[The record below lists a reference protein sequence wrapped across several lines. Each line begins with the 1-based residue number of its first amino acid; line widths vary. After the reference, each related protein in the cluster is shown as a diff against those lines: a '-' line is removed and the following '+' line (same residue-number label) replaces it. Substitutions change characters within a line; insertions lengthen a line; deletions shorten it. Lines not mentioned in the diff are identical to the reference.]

1 MIKEYKVSAT
11 FLCVPYSYRF
21 IYFNDSS
28 SLGYIK
34 VIYSSL
40 PEDYCNFFTARDFYR
55 MVIEDYV
62 ETTLMFEVRPFTL
75 ITA

>member
-1 MIKEYKVSAT
+1 MIKEYTASAS

-21 IYFNDSS
+21 IYFTDS

-55 MVIEDYV
+55 SVIEDV
-62 ETTLMFEVRPFTL
+62 ETSLLFWH
-75 ITA
+75 